1 VTGETYFT
9 PYFKD
14 GNNVHPMRG
23 KLYDKYC
30 NLRKQIKQID
40 PSKVIVTPQ
49 PTENDILIDAGINF
63 LM

>member
-1 VTGETYFT
+1 
-9 PYFKD
+9 
-14 GNNVHPMRG
+14 MRG